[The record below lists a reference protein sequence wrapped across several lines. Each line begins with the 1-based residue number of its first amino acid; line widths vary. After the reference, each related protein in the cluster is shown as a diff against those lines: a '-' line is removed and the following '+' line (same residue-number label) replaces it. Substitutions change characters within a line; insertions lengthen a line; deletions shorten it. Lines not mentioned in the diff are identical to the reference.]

1 MNKKVLTCQL
11 IYDSKSL
18 CVFRICACKT
28 VKYKQVFILQIGKH
42 FCLDCFKLCGF
53 NRNIDLPP
61 CNFAVNRGSV
71 NNKFIVR
78 ASSGVLRKH
87 MEFNFNLEGG
97 NFSRAGAASSEIK
110 KILKQLNVDALL
122 IKRIVVALYEAEVN
136 VVAHAYEGVMNVV
149 LDGKSIVVT
158 ITDKGPGIPD
168 IAKAMQEGFST
179 ASPEVREMGF
189 GAGMG
194 LPNMK
199 KNCDRLNIESTVNV
213 GTKVTMTTYLR

>member
-1 MNKKVLTCQL
+1 
-11 IYDSKSL
+11 
-18 CVFRICACKT
+18 
-28 VKYKQVFILQIGKH
+28 
-42 FCLDCFKLCGF
+42 
-53 NRNIDLPP
+53 
-61 CNFAVNRGSV
+61 
-71 NNKFIVR
+71 
-78 ASSGVLRKH
+78 

-168 IAKAMQEGFST
+168 IAKAMQEGVST
-179 ASPEVREMGF
+179 ASPEVREMGV

-194 LPNMK
+194 LPTMK
-199 KNCDRLNIESTVNV
+199 KNCDRWNIEPTVNV

>member
-1 MNKKVLTCQL
+1 
-11 IYDSKSL
+11 
-18 CVFRICACKT
+18 
-28 VKYKQVFILQIGKH
+28 
-42 FCLDCFKLCGF
+42 
-53 NRNIDLPP
+53 
-61 CNFAVNRGSV
+61 
-71 NNKFIVR
+71 
-78 ASSGVLRKH
+78 

-199 KNCDRLNIESTVNV
+199 KNCDRLNIESTENV